1 MRDIKETVFVDRYDY
16 KDINSLLNEILRKTE
31 IFVKFNAYYPK
42 YVKMKINSYYEIL
55 AYNSSLI
62 KVVEE
67 DYERNYYIL
76 GMKII
81 L

>member
-1 MRDIKETVFVDRYDY
+1 MIETKETVFVDRFDY
-16 KDINSLLNEILRKTE
+16 KYTNSLLNEILRKTE
-31 IFVKFNAYYPK
+31 MITHLKGSYPK

-55 AYNSSLI
+55 NYNSSLI
-62 KVVEE
+62 KKV
-67 DYERNYYIL
+67 DKDYYIL